1 MYDKARNVKNNIETN
16 FLPKTCALEP
26 LLSRRLFLILANEE
40 HLFPGVSF
48 PQT

>member
-16 FLPKTCALEP
+16 FLPESCALEP